1 MALDGDGKCDYAM
14 RTTASVTRFS
24 REDDESDDGRNDGD
38 ARGEGGH
45 DRSEE
50 CRFLELPFKLKF
62 SLGCRIVANVV

>member
-1 MALDGDGKCDYAM
+1 M
-14 RTTASVTRFS
+14 RMILSASVNHFS

-50 CRFLELPFKLKF
+50 CRFLELPVELKF
-62 SLGCRIVANVV
+62 SLGCPIVANVV

>member
-1 MALDGDGKCDYAM
+1 M
-14 RTTASVTRFS
+14 RTMPSAASVNRFS